1 MARKLGSKDKV
12 KRKSRNIL
20 GTVAKVGAGLVGA
33 GLVGGTIYTGARI
46 GAISK
51 RLQRSNV
58 DDYEAFK
65 NSPKFVKIAYG
76 KLSDLNENLAKTIA
90 NDSNSP
96 MQGLGKSI
104 LDNARRSKLKMR
116 KGFLESTKLDQ
127 KINAQKAAIAHT
139 KTGDLAGQSDE
150 FKKSIVDRQRDARK
164 KTRAEG
170 DLTRRMQDEI
180 GQYFQTT
187 SSGTSNKA
195 KVHPMILRP
204 GYTTTPRIGKAPR
217 KKFLG
222 LFNNLSLSNMFI
234 LSDVNQSNYARR
246 LGSKD
251 KKKRKDKDIYQ
262 IINEA
267 QNKQIRSMTP
277 EQRENQA
284 RKSAL
289 IMGGIGT
296 GYGAAIHGAAHA
308 DSNLG
313 KMMYGSMQGTK
324 KLTVPIAIAGTA
336 IGAGLG
342 GGLSY
347 YLAKRRQKQ
356 ALNSK

>member
-20 GTVAKVGAGLVGA
+20 GTVAKVGAGVVGA

-46 GAISK
+46 GAIGK
-51 RLQRSNV
+51 GLQQSNV
-58 DDYEAFK
+58 AGYEAFK

-76 KLSDLNENLAKTIA
+76 KLSDLSENMLKTIA
-90 NDSNSP
+90 DNPDAPNRVQART
-96 MQGLGKSI
+96 M
-104 LDNARRSKLKMR
+104 LDIVRRQKIKMR

-139 KTGDLAGQSDE
+139 KTGDLADQSDE
-150 FKKSIVDRQRDARK
+150 FKKTIVDRQRNARK

-170 DLTRRMQDEI
+170 DLTRRMEDEV

-187 SSGTSNKA
+187 STSKGSRS
-195 KVHPMILRP
+195 KVNPMILRS

-234 LSDVNQSNYARR
+234 LSDINQSNYARR

-251 KKKRKDKDIYQ
+251 KKKRKDRTPYEIF
-262 IINEA
+262 NEA

-308 DSNLG
+308 NSDLG
-313 KMMYGSMQGTK
+313 KMMYGSFQGTK
-324 KLTVPIAIAGTA
+324 KLTVPLAIAGTA

>member
-46 GAISK
+46 GAIGK
-51 RLQRSNV
+51 GLQRSNV
-58 DDYEAFK
+58 AGYEAFK

-76 KLSDLNENLAKTIA
+76 KLSDLNENIAKTIA
-90 NDSNSP
+90 NDPSSP
-96 MQGLGKSI
+96 MQGQGKTI
-104 LDNARRSKLKMR
+104 LDNARRSKIKLR

-139 KTGDLAGQSDE
+139 KTGDLANQSDE
-150 FKKSIVDRQRDARK
+150 FKKSIVDRQRNARK

-170 DLTRRMQDEI
+170 DLTRRMQDEV

-187 SSGTSNKA
+187 STSKGSRSRVN
-195 KVHPMILRP
+195 PMILRP
-204 GYTTTPRIGKAPR
+204 GYTTTPRLGRR

-251 KKKRKDKDIYQ
+251 KKKRKRPG
-262 IINEA
+262 
-267 QNKQIRSMTP
+267 IRRGM
-277 EQRENQA
+277 
-284 RKSAL
+284 L
-289 IMGGIGT
+289 T
-296 GYGAAIHGAAHA
+296 GAKWGAG
-308 DSNLG
+308 
-313 KMMYGSMQGTK
+313 
-324 KLTVPIAIAGTA
+324 
-336 IGAGLG
+336 IGAGITGLSIASALASRNGRQAMRTALEAQGRNPSLRKNAGILAAGTGLIVGANALSGGLQGGLIG
-342 GGLSY
+342 GGVNAIRKY
-347 YLAKRRQKQ
+347 QYDRDNAR
-356 ALNSK
+356 

>member
-1 MARKLGSKDKV
+1 MARTIGSKDKK
-12 KRKSRNIL
+12 KRKSRKIL

-33 GLVGGTIYTGARI
+33 GLVGGTIYTGVRI

-51 RLQRSNV
+51 GLQRSNV
-58 DDYEAFK
+58 DGYEAFK

-76 KLSDLNENLAKTIA
+76 KLSDMNENIGKTIA
-90 NDSNSP
+90 NDPNSP
-96 MQGLGKSI
+96 MQGVGKTI

-139 KTGDLAGQSDE
+139 KTGDLANQSDE
-150 FKKSIVDRQRDARK
+150 FKKTIVDRQRNARK
-164 KTRAEG
+164 KIRAEG
-170 DLTRRMQDEI
+170 DLTRRMQDEV

-187 SSGTSNKA
+187 STSKGSRSRVN
-195 KVHPMILRP
+195 PMILRP

-251 KKKRKDKDIYQ
+251 KKKRKEKDIYQ
-262 IINEA
+262 VINEA
-267 QNKQIRSMTP
+267 QNKQIRNMTP

-284 RKSAL
+284 RKGAL
-289 IMGGIGT
+289 LAGGLG
-296 GYGAAIHGAAHA
+296 GVYGGAIHGVAHA
-308 DSNLG
+308 DENIG
-313 KMMYGSMQGTK
+313 KIMYGSMAGTK
-324 KLTVPIAIAGTA
+324 KLTVPFAVAGTVL
-336 IGAGLG
+336 GAGAG
-342 GGLSY
+342 AGLSY
-347 YLAKRRQKQ
+347 YLTKRRQKQ
-356 ALNSK
+356 ALNK

>member
-33 GLVGGTIYTGARI
+33 GLVGGTIYTGAKI
-46 GAISK
+46 GAIGK
-51 RLQRSNV
+51 GLQRSNV
-58 DDYEAFK
+58 DGYETFK

-76 KLSDLNENLAKTIA
+76 KLSDLNENIAKTIA
-90 NDSNSP
+90 NNPNSP
-96 MQGLGKSI
+96 MQGAAKTL

-139 KTGDLAGQSDE
+139 KTGDLANQSDE
-150 FKKSIVDRQRDARK
+150 FKKSIVDRQRNARK
-164 KTRAEG
+164 NTRAEG
-170 DLTRRMQDEI
+170 DLTRRMEDEVC
-180 GQYFQTT
+180 QYFQTT
-187 SSGTSNKA
+187 STSKGSRS
-195 KVHPMILRP
+195 KVNPMILRP
-204 GYTTTPRIGKAPR
+204 GYTTTPRLGKAPR

-251 KKKRKDKDIYQ
+251 KKKRKDRTPYEIF
-262 IINEA
+262 NEA

-313 KMMYGSMQGTK
+313 KMMYGSMAGTK
-324 KLTVPIAIAGTA
+324 KLTVPLAIAGTA
-336 IGAGLG
+336 IGALGG